1 MTQEDFISGS
11 ETTTTG
17 GVASTKY
24 KETRCTHFHSISG
37 IQRWCDKGVF
47 PPDCATC
54 TQGDWEEYWV
64 EVTSTSTKK
73 GD

>member
-1 MTQEDFISGS
+1 MKLEDIIRDSV
-11 ETTTTG
+11 TTSTSTG
-17 GVASTKY
+17 IVSTKY
-24 KETRCTHFHSISG
+24 KERRCTHFHSISG

-64 EVTSTSTKK
+64 EVTSTSTNK
-73 GD
+73 D